1 MSQIVS
7 VDVKHNLGAEEAK
20 RRVQA
25 GVEAL
30 RQKYAGH
37 LSALRIDWS
46 ETRGDVTF
54 AILGHS
60 LKGAMEFFPDVVR
73 VSVELPWVLAL
84 IADKAKG
91 LMTRHTG
98 EMLQLPPPKA

>member
-1 MSQIVS
+1 MGQIVS

-25 GVEAL
+25 GIEGL
-30 RQKYAGH
+30 RQKYAAH
-37 LSALRIDWS
+37 LSAVQIDWG
-46 ETRGDVTF
+46 EARGDVTIH
-54 AILGHS
+54 ALGHS
-60 LKGAMEFFPDVVR
+60 LTGALEFFPDIVR

-84 IADKAKG
+84 VAEKAKG
-91 LMTRHTG
+91 LMTRHAG